1 MPSFSYIAVEG
12 PIGVG
17 KTTLSRKLADRL
29 RLKFLPEDIKNPYLS
44 SFYAGKEEAVLRTQ
58 MFFLH
63 SRAVAQ
69 QQIRELLEAGRK
81 VVADF
86 TFQKDLLFAQV
97 NLDGNDLSLH
107 RMYYDYFAQMM
118 VQPDLI
124 IYLQAPERT
133 LKDRIRRRIAESEA
147 KEGLED
153 PEVRRILRMEKTIK
167 AAYLNRI
174 SEAYEKFF
182 IELQGSN
189 VLIVN
194 TEELNVV
201 DKKKDFEDL
210 LDRILDF
217 KPGVNF
223 YSPQVKD

>member
-1 MPSFSYIAVEG
+1 MPPLSYIAVEG

-29 RLKFLPEDIKNPYLS
+29 KLRFLAEDIKNPYLS
-44 SFYAGKEEAVLRTQ
+44 SFYEGKEEAVLRTQ
-58 MFFLH
+58 MYFLH
-63 SRAVAQ
+63 SRALAQ
-69 QQIRELLEAGRK
+69 QKIRELLDDGRK
-81 VVADF
+81 VVTDF

-97 NLDGNDLSLH
+97 NLEGDDLALY
-107 RMYYDYFAQMM
+107 RMYYDFFAQMT
-118 VQPDLI
+118 VEPDLI

-133 LKDRIRRRIAESEA
+133 LKERIHRRISESEA
-147 KEGLED
+147 RGGLED

-182 IELQGSN
+182 IELRGAN

-194 TEELNVV
+194 TEEINVV
-201 DKKKDFEDL
+201 DKRKDFEDL
-210 LDRILDF
+210 LEHILDP
-217 KPGVNF
+217 KPGVQF
-223 YSPQVKD
+223 YGPRTQD

>member
-1 MPSFSYIAVEG
+1 MLPFSYVAVEG

-29 RLKFLPEDIKNPYLS
+29 KLKFLPEDIKNPYLP
-44 SFYAGKEEAVLRTQ
+44 SFYAGKSEAVLRTQ

-63 SRAVAQ
+63 SRALAQ
-69 QQIRELLEAGRK
+69 QEIRALLQEGKKA
-81 VVADF
+81 VSDF
-86 TFQKDLLFAQV
+86 TFHKDLLFARI
-97 NLDGNDLSLH
+97 NLAREDMALYRL
-107 RMYYDYFAQMM
+107 YYDFFLQMALT
-118 VQPDLI
+118 PDLI

-133 LKDRIRRRIAESEA
+133 LKDRIRRRMTESEA
-147 KEGLED
+147 RGGLED
-153 PEVRRILRMEKTIK
+153 PEVRQVIRMEKAIK

-182 IELQGSN
+182 IELEGAN

-201 DKKKDFEDL
+201 DRKKDFEDL
-210 LDRILDF
+210 LERILEF
-217 KPGVNF
+217 KPGVQF
-223 YSPQVKD
+223 YSPQVRP